1 MPRRSILSPTEQ
13 MSLLALPDSQ
23 NDLIR
28 YYTFNE
34 TDLSLIRQRRGDANR
49 LGFAIQ
55 LCLLRY
61 PGSMLGSEL
70 RVAESLI
77 QWVASQIRVD
87 AAAWSKYGQRDE
99 TRREHFQE
107 LRSYLGLSP
116 FSQADFRLLIN
127 GLTDLAMQTDKGLV
141 IAVQATE
148 LLRQRQVILPALK
161 VIDRACAEAITI
173 ATRRIYKTLIE
184 PLTAEHKQRLDDLLT
199 VKPESGVT
207 WLVWL
212 RQSPVKPNS
221 RHMLEQIDRLKTFQK
236 LALPAGIGQ
245 SIHQNRLLKMA
256 REGERMTPQDLAK
269 FETKRRY
276 ATLVALALEG
286 TATVTDQLI
295 DLHDRILVKMF
306 STAKH
311 KHQQEFQDKGKAIND
326 KVRLYSKVGHALW
339 DAKES
344 GSDPFVA
351 IEKVI
356 SWEDFM
362 LSIAEADKLSQPE
375 SFDHLHL
382 VTESFNMLRRYTPEF
397 LNVLKLNAATAA
409 QPVLDAITVLRGMN
423 ARGSRKMPEDAPT
436 KFVKPRWKPLV
447 IVNGSIDPRFYEI
460 CALSELKNS
469 LRSGDIWVSGSRQ
482 FRNFDEYLLP
492 REKFAQIKQS
502 NELPIEIDSNCDKYL
517 KQRLDRLEQQLAIVN
532 ELALANELPNAIIT
546 DTGLKITPL
555 ETIVPDGAQQLI
567 DQTSALLPRIK
578 ITELLMEVDNWTGF
592 TRHFVHLKDGQP
604 APDRTLLLSTILADA
619 INLGLTKM
627 AESSPGLTYD
637 KLSWLQAWHIRNETY
652 SAGLAELVNAQFHHN
667 FANNWG
673 DGTTSSSDGQRFRA
687 SSKAQSTGHVNLKY
701 GIESGRMFY
710 THISDQYAPF
720 STNVV
725 NVGIRDSTY
734 VLDGL
739 LYHESDLRIEEH
751 YTDTAGFTD
760 HVFALMHLLGFR
772 FAPRIRDLK
781 DTKLYMPKN
790 EQDYSALQ
798 AMNGGTLNL
807 KQIRDHWDEI
817 LRLATSIKQG
827 TVTASLMMRKL
838 GSYPRQNGLSI
849 ALRELGRIERTL
861 FILDWLQ
868 NVELRRRVHAG
879 LNKGEARNALAR
891 AVFFNRLGEI
901 RDRSFD
907 QQSYR
912 ASGLNLVT
920 AAIVLWNT
928 VYIERAIEAQ
938 RVVGKSIS
946 EDLLQYLSPLGWE
959 HINLTGDY
967 VWRQNKAIEAG
978 QFLPLR
984 LSKML
989 N

>member
-1 MPRRSILSPTEQ
+1 MPRRSILSTTEQ
-13 MSLLALPDSQ
+13 MSLLALPESQ

-28 YYTFNE
+28 YYTFTE
-34 TDLSLIRQRRGDANR
+34 TDFALIRQRRGDANR
-49 LGFAIQ
+49 LGFAVQ

-61 PGSMLGSEL
+61 PGSMLGSDMM
-70 RVAESLI
+70 VAELVI
-77 QWVASQIRVD
+77 QWVASQIQVD
-87 AAAWSKYGQRDE
+87 ATAWVKYAERDE

-116 FSQADFRLLIN
+116 FGLADFRLLIK

-141 IAVQATE
+141 IALQATE
-148 LLRQRQVILPALK
+148 MLRQRQVILPALK

-173 ATRRIYKTLIE
+173 ATRRIYRTLIE
-184 PLTAEHKQRLDDLLT
+184 PLTAEHKHRLDDLLKI
-199 VKPESGVT
+199 KPESCIT

-221 RHMLEQIDRLKTFQK
+221 RHMIEQIDRLKTFQK
-236 LALPAGIGQ
+236 LALPAGIGRD
-245 SIHQNRLLKMA
+245 IHQNRLLKMA
-256 REGERMTPQDLAK
+256 REGGRMTPQDLAK

-311 KHQQEFQDKGKAIND
+311 KHHQQFQDKGKAIND
-326 KVRLYSKVGHALW
+326 KVRLYSKVGHALL

-344 GSDPFVA
+344 DSDPFEA

-362 LSIAEADKLSQPE
+362 LSITEADQLSQPE

-397 LNVLKLNAATAA
+397 LNVLQLNAAPAA
-409 QPVLDAITVLRGMN
+409 QRVLDAITVIRGMN
-423 ARGSRKMPEDAPT
+423 ARGSRKMPEGAPT
-436 KFVKPRWKPLV
+436 TFVKPRWKPLV

-492 REKFAQIKQS
+492 SEKFVQIRES
-502 NELPIEIDSNCDKYL
+502 NELPIAVTPNCEEYL
-517 KQRLDRLEQQLAIVN
+517 SKRLHQLEQQLATVS

-546 DTGLKITPL
+546 DTGLKITQL
-555 ETIVPDGAQQLI
+555 ETVVPDGAQRLI
-567 DQTSALLPRIK
+567 DQTSVLLPRIK
-578 ITELLMEVDNWTGF
+578 ITELLMEVDDWTGF

-604 APDRTLLLSTILADA
+604 APDRTLLLSAILADA

-637 KLSWLQAWHIRNETY
+637 KLSWLQAWHIRDETY
-652 SAGLAELVNAQFHHN
+652 AAGLADLVNAQFHHN

-687 SSKAQSTGHVNLKY
+687 SSKAQSTGHVNPKY
-701 GIESGRMFY
+701 GSDPGRTFY

-720 STNVV
+720 STKVV

-781 DTKLYMPKN
+781 DTKLFVPKN

-938 RVVGKSIS
+938 REVGKSIDD
-946 EDLLQYLSPLGWE
+946 DLLQYLSPLGWE

-967 VWRQNKAIEAG
+967 VWRQNKATEAG
-978 QFLPLR
+978 QFRSLR

-989 N
+989 K

>member
-1 MPRRSILSPTEQ
+1 MPRRLILSTTEQ
-13 MSLLALPDSQ
+13 MSLLALPESQ

-28 YYTFNE
+28 YYTFTE
-34 TDLSLIRQRRGDANR
+34 TDFALIRQRRGDANR

-61 PGSMLGSEL
+61 PGSMLGSDL
-70 RVAESLI
+70 MVAESVV
-77 QWVASQIRVD
+77 QWVASQIRAD
-87 AAAWSKYGQRDE
+87 ATAWVKYAERDE

-116 FSQADFRLLIN
+116 FSLADFRLLIK

-141 IAVQATE
+141 IALQATE
-148 LLRQRQVILPALK
+148 MLRQRQIILPALN
-161 VIDRACAEAITI
+161 VIDRACAEAITL

-184 PLTAEHKQRLDDLLT
+184 PLTAEHKQRLDDLLK
-199 VKPESGVT
+199 VKPESGIT

-221 RHMLEQIDRLKTFQK
+221 RHMIEQIDRLKTFQK
-236 LALPAGIGQ
+236 LALPAGIGRD
-245 SIHQNRLLKMA
+245 IHQNRLLKMA
-256 REGERMTPQDLAK
+256 REGGRMTPQDLAK
-269 FETKRRY
+269 FEAKRRY

-311 KHQQEFQDKGKAIND
+311 KHHQVFQDKGKAIND
-326 KVRLYSKVGHALW
+326 KVRLYSKVGHALL

-344 GSDPFVA
+344 GIDPFVA
-351 IEKVI
+351 IEQVI
-356 SWEDFM
+356 SWEDFL
-362 LSIAEADKLSQPE
+362 LSITEADQLSQPE

-382 VTESFNMLRRYTPEF
+382 VTESFNMLRRYTPEL
-397 LNVLKLNAATAA
+397 LNVLQLNAAPAA
-409 QPVLDAITVLRGMN
+409 QKVLDAITVLRGMN

-436 KFVKPRWKPLV
+436 TFVKARWKPLV

-460 CALSELKNS
+460 CALSELKNA

-492 REKFAQIKQS
+492 SEKFVQIRES
-502 NELPIEIDSNCDKYL
+502 NELPIAVNTNCEEYL
-517 KQRLDRLEQQLAIVN
+517 SKRLHQLEQQLATVS

-546 DTGLKITPL
+546 DTGLKITQL
-555 ETIVPDGAQQLI
+555 ETIVPDGAQRLI

-578 ITELLMEVDNWTGF
+578 ITELLMEVDDWTGF

-604 APDRTLLLSTILADA
+604 APARTLLLSAILADA

-627 AESSPGLTYD
+627 AESSPGVTYD
-637 KLSWLQAWHIRNETY
+637 KLSWLQAWHIRDETY
-652 SAGLAELVNAQFHHN
+652 SAGLADLVNAQFHRN

-701 GIESGRMFY
+701 GGEPGRTFY

-720 STNVV
+720 STKVV

-781 DTKLYMPKN
+781 DTKLYVPKN

-807 KQIRDHWDEI
+807 KQISDHWDEI
-817 LRLATSIKQG
+817 LRLAASIKQG

-938 RVVGKSIS
+938 REVGKSIS

-967 VWRQNKAIEAG
+967 VWRQNKLTEAG
-978 QFLPLR
+978 QFRSLR

-989 N
+989 K